1 MINLNFVGVVILFT
15 IISSC
20 TPEPEWDPMTINT
33 FTSRRIMDG
42 AAKCIGLSLVQE
54 LYAYKKRNR
63 ALYLVTFEGKRQ
75 SGVIYECTAKVHEF
89 VPFTPKV
96 LWFRCKPP
104 TY

>member
-1 MINLNFVGVVILFT
+1 MMIPKFVGIVVVFT
-15 IISSC
+15 IISGC
-20 TPEPEWDPMTINT
+20 TAQPDWVPMGIGSW
-33 FTSRRIMDG
+33 TSRRIMGG
-42 AAKCIGLSLVQE
+42 AADYIGLRLVRE